1 MAYKSGSL
9 FMQTTKMY
17 GILSYN
23 SRMYLAREPE
33 DQYPNRF
40 YNTYLTGYIP
50 AVNTAYTD
58 VSNNYFPRYL
68 AQFVPPADCTLVRIG
83 WAVFYYDPDPGAR
96 YVHIALCKAGFA
108 NEAASADDSSFKTV
122 AIIQPTAQNNDD
134 YDEDQ
139 TFCYGVEDFETFTD
153 STCDTTNDSAVI
165 ACDASSRIRSGMV
178 VNGTGIPSNST
189 VTKIST
195 SSTMPDDFSGLV
207 GYPSQYDLSANGAVT
222 YFTISNN
229 ATADGTN
236 VTLTFSWG
244 PDGTS
249 EYCNIDA
256 NQATGWIMQ
265 SKGAHISS
273 QNNQWKT
280 LAIMTAVYRAR

>member
-1 MAYKSGSL
+1 MAYRSGSL

-23 SRMYLAREPE
+23 SRMYFAREPE
-33 DQYPNRF
+33 DQYPNRL
-40 YNTYLTGYIP
+40 YNTYLDGYIP
-50 AVNTAYTD
+50 VVNTAYTD
-58 VSNNYFPRYL
+58 VTNNYFPRYL

-153 STCDTTNDSAVI
+153 STCDTTADSAVI

-256 NQATGWIMQ
+256 NQATGWAMQ

-273 QNNQWKT
+273 QNNIYQVF
-280 LAIMTAVYRAR
+280 AVMTAVYRAR

>member
-1 MAYKSGSL
+1 MAYRSGSL

-23 SRMYLAREPE
+23 SRMYFAREPE
-33 DQYPNRF
+33 DQYPNRL
-40 YNTYLTGYIP
+40 YNTYLDGYIP
-50 AVNTAYTD
+50 VVNTAYTD
-58 VSNNYFPRYL
+58 VTNNYFPRYL

-178 VNGTGIPSNST
+178 VNGTGIPTNST

-195 SSTMPDDFSGLV
+195 SSTMPDDFSG
-207 GYPSQYDLSANGAVT
+207 SQYDLSANGAVT
-222 YFTISNN
+222 YFTISAN

-249 EYCNIDA
+249 AYCDIDA
-256 NQATGWIMQ
+256 NQAVGWVAQ
-265 SKGAHISS
+265 SKGANVGT
-273 QNNQWKT
+273 QNNHYVT
-280 LAIMTAVYRAR
+280 HATMTAVFRAK

>member
-1 MAYKSGSL
+1 MAYRSGSL
-9 FMQTTKMY
+9 FMHSNKMY
-17 GILSYN
+17 GLLSYN
-23 SRMYLAREPE
+23 SRFYTAREPE
-33 DQYPNRF
+33 DQYPEK
-40 YNTYLTGYIP
+40 YSSSYITAYIP
-50 AVNTAYTD
+50 AVNAAYTD
-58 VSNNYFPRYL
+58 STNNTFPRQM

-83 WAVFYYDPDPGAR
+83 WSVYFYNPDPGAR
-96 YVHIALCKAGFA
+96 YVHIALLKAGFA
-108 NEAASADDSSFKTV
+108 DGAASADDSSYKTV
-122 AIIQPTAQNNDD
+122 AIIQPTVIDGDNHDD
-134 YDEDQ
+134 EQ
-139 TFCYGVEDFETFTD
+139 MFCYGYEDFETFTD
-153 STCDTTNDSAVI
+153 STCDTTADSAVI

-256 NQATGWIMQ
+256 NQATGWAMQ

-273 QNNQWKT
+273 QNNIYQVF
-280 LAIMTAVYRAR
+280 AVMTAVYRAR